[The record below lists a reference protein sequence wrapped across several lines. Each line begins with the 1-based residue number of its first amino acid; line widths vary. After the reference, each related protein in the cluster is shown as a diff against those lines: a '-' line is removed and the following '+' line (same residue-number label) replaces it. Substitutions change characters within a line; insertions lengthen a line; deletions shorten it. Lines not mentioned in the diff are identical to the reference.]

1 MSLTTLIA
9 FLQDAPPPA
18 SAGTQHTVQ
27 IVAGV
32 LALALVVII
41 IMRRK
46 GGKKKDEEE
55 F

>member
-1 MSLTTLIA
+1 MALSTLFA
-9 FLQDAPPPA
+9 FLQDTPPA
-18 SAGTQHTVQ
+18 DTGGTQNTVR
-27 IVAGV
+27 IVAGL